1 MRELHELLRH
11 YAGSEQ
17 RYKDFVQSM
26 RNSTLTAFYTPP
38 AIVRALAEALR
49 DAGVVPRRLLDPSA
63 GAGIFPSSFR
73 ETADGEVEILSFE
86 KDLLTG
92 QVLSALAREREQ
104 VVIDGFQTIE
114 SAYDSYFDVVTSNI
128 PFGDTRI
135 FDASFRKSDDPVRR
149 QALKAVHNY
158 FFIKGLDTLREGGIL
173 AFVTSAGVMDAPGNE
188 PVRRYLMEHARLLSA
203 VRLPNNLFTEYAGTE
218 VASDLVV
225 LQKQSE
231 KRKLTPDEQRFVSS
245 SEIGNGIYLNDYHRD
260 FKHAIHTTFSHE
272 KGLYGQSALVL
283 HYDGGPERI
292 AERLRGILANA
303 FAARLDTERYTQYL
317 RPLHIPQ
324 AQTVPPT
331 ARRQNRV
338 AAPQSV
344 APPEPASVAPTP
356 EISAPAASLFG
367 SAAEKRCGR
376 SRYFRSRCNGCRL
389 RWRHGLRS
397 RDPILPPGGRR
408 HGLRLRDM
416 ERTEILRISFGV
428 ETGCESIC
436 EDSAQP
442 LGDPFRA
449 SVVVQDESGL
459 SIETFFMRKRRMD
472 RVLEIPVVVVQVNS
486 VADLGRTDE
495 ALLVG
500 GKLPLFALFL

>member
-173 AFVTSAGVMDAPGNE
+173 AFVTSAALAGMAGALFGLNFSSIAPDKFKFDTSIL
-188 PVRRYLMEHARLLSA
+188 VL
-203 VRLPNNLFTEYAGTE
+203 VF
-218 VASDLVV
+218 VV
-225 LQKQSE
+225 LGG
-231 KRKLTPDEQRFVSS
+231 
-245 SEIGNGIYLNDYHRD
+245 IGNIRGSVIAAALLTVLPEVLREFGDYRMLIY
-260 FKHAIHTTFSHE
+260 AI
-272 KGLYGQSALVL
+272 VL
-283 HYDGGPERI
+283 IAVMLLGNAPVVRQVFERI
-292 AERLRGILANA
+292 RPAKKEVVKEGD
-303 FAARLDTERYTQYL
+303 AA
-317 RPLHIPQ
+317 
-324 AQTVPPT
+324 
-331 ARRQNRV
+331 
-338 AAPQSV
+338 
-344 APPEPASVAPTP
+344 
-356 EISAPAASLFG
+356 
-367 SAAEKRCGR
+367 
-376 SRYFRSRCNGCRL
+376 
-389 RWRHGLRS
+389 
-397 RDPILPPGGRR
+397 
-408 HGLRLRDM
+408 
-416 ERTEILRISFGV
+416 
-428 ETGCESIC
+428 
-436 EDSAQP
+436 
-442 LGDPFRA
+442 
-449 SVVVQDESGL
+449 
-459 SIETFFMRKRRMD
+459 
-472 RVLEIPVVVVQVNS
+472 
-486 VADLGRTDE
+486 
-495 ALLVG
+495 
-500 GKLPLFALFL
+500 

>member
-1 MRELHELLRH
+1 
-11 YAGSEQ
+11 
-17 RYKDFVQSM
+17 M

-231 KRKLTPDEQRFVSS
+231 KRKLTPDEQRITDLLDCTAKTVSS
-245 SEIGNGIYLNDYHRD
+245 EAIVKEDGIYTEGGFLVTLLVSTEQGVKSIDRLLQYSRLFPCELNERD
-260 FKHAIHTTFSHE
+260 CAVSVDILPIEVIPTLHA
-272 KGLYGQSALVL
+272 
-283 HYDGGPERI
+283 DGSI
-292 AERLRGILANA
+292 
-303 FAARLDTERYTQYL
+303 
-317 RPLHIPQ
+317 
-324 AQTVPPT
+324 T
-331 ARRQNRV
+331 ARV
-338 AAPQSV
+338 AANAKISIRTETEESFISEVGKRTPREQEQEKSILV
-344 APPEPASVAPTP
+344 FCYPDKEESLWSIAKHYRTSPDEVQKSNPE
-356 EISAPAASLFG
+356 LFD
-367 SAAEKRCGR
+367 ER
-376 SRYFRSRCNGCRL
+376 
-389 RWRHGLRS
+389 GLFTGVR
-397 RDPILPPGGRR
+397 RPIL
-408 HGLRLRDM
+408 
-416 ERTEILRISFGV
+416 I
-428 ETGCESIC
+428 
-436 EDSAQP
+436 
-442 LGDPFRA
+442 
-449 SVVVQDESGL
+449 
-459 SIETFFMRKRRMD
+459 KR
-472 RVLEIPVVVVQVNS
+472 
-486 VADLGRTDE
+486 
-495 ALLVG
+495 
-500 GKLPLFALFL
+500 